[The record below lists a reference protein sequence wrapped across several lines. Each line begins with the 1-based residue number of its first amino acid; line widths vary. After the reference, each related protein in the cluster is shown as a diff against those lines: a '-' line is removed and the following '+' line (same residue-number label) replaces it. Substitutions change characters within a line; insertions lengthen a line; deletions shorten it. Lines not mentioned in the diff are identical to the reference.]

1 MHDVKA
7 VEMADTVARTL
18 FQRHTVES
26 TTCGNLEVA
35 TATEDH
41 AGFHFCQPRTGSQR
55 VDRRRLEKKH
65 EIKVLK
71 ANIDGYYKF
80 SEISFSKGCL

>member
-1 MHDVKA
+1 MW
-7 VEMADTVARTL
+7 
-18 FQRHTVES
+18 
-26 TTCGNLEVA
+26 NLEVA

-65 EIKVLK
+65 EIKVPK

>member
-1 MHDVKA
+1 MW
-7 VEMADTVARTL
+7 
-18 FQRHTVES
+18 
-26 TTCGNLEVA
+26 NLEVA

-65 EIKVLK
+65 EIKVPK

-80 SEISFSKGCL
+80 SEISFSNDLDFHELPSSFHELPISNRY